1 MKITLNMMDLADISY
16 SWKTIYTALLHDF
29 IEVSE
34 VEKYAFKVIE
44 SINYED
50 NEFINDLVWGGK
62 EKEEIVNNMLEEKLV
77 TNVICFEEFELS
89 KIKYTILFYLK
100 NRYEGSNEELLR
112 SIELV
117 YADFG
122 YPNDMSTF
130 IYYMPTNDKIAST
143 KEEREINMISKFNKY
158 LIQLKNYIDINDIM
172 ERTI

>member
-1 MKITLNMMDLADISY
+1 MKITLDMMDLADISY
-16 SWKTIYTALLHDF
+16 SWKTIYTALLYDF

-44 SINYED
+44 SDNYED

-62 EKEEIVNNMLEEKLV
+62 EKEEIVHNMLEEKLV

-100 NRYEGSNEELLR
+100 NRYEGSSEELLR
-112 SIELV
+112 SMELV

-122 YPNDMSTF
+122 YPNDMSAF
-130 IYYMPTNDKIAST
+130 IYYMPTNDKMAST
-143 KEEREINMISKFNKY
+143 KEEREINMISKFDKY
-158 LIQLKNYIDINDIM
+158 LIQLKSDIEINGI
-172 ERTI
+172 

>member
-158 LIQLKNYIDINDIM
+158 LIQLKNYIDINDII